1 MFRKDLIELL
11 QHYPATLHELSG
23 KPEEPVMDVEAEV
36 QQLHKPSKCPH
47 CKGSGISELRIAIEE
62 RS

>member
-23 KPEEPVMDVEAEV
+23 KPEEQVKDVETDA
-36 QQLHKPSKCPH
+36 QLLHKPNKCPR
-47 CKGSGISELRIAIEE
+47 CKGTWISETRIAIEE